1 MKFVLAIIV
10 VVAFLIIGVAFFAWS
25 GRYNVAATVPHWGV
39 AAWFLGEVRNR
50 SIAFHSK
57 KIQPPPSKD
66 SKLIK
71 MGFRE
76 YHAMCRLCHGAP
88 GYSQTELAK
97 GLYPKPPD
105 LGSKNKLPLSDSEFY
120 WVVKNG
126 IKMTGMPAF
135 GPTHGEDE
143 LWAVVA
149 FLKRMPNMQGKEYE
163 AMVGEVSREKGIENH
178 HHGAKKH

>member
-1 MKFVLAIIV
+1 VKFFLALFVAVLLLIGA
-10 VVAFLIIGVAFFAWS
+10 VAVFVWS
-25 GRYNVAATVPHWGV
+25 GGYNVAATVPHWDV
-39 AAWFLGEVRNR
+39 TAWFLGEVRNR

-57 KIQPPPSKD
+57 AIQPPPLKD

-71 MGFRE
+71 TGFRE

-88 GYSQTELAK
+88 GYEQAEFAR

-105 LGSKNKLPLSDSEFY
+105 LVSKGIQQRSDAELY

-143 LWAVVA
+143 LWAIVA

>member
-1 MKFVLAIIV
+1 MKFFLALFVAVLLLIGA
-10 VVAFLIIGVAFFAWS
+10 VAVFVWS
-25 GRYNVAATVPHWGV
+25 GGYNVAATVPHWDV
-39 AAWFLGEVRNR
+39 TAWFLGEVRNR

-57 KIQPPPSKD
+57 AIQPPPLKD

-71 MGFRE
+71 TGFRE

-143 LWAVVA
+143 LWAIVA
-149 FLKRMPNMQGKEYE
+149 FLKRMPNMEAKEYE
-163 AMVGEVSREKGIENH
+163 AMVREAGQHKEEKDH
-178 HHGAKKH
+178 HHGSKKH